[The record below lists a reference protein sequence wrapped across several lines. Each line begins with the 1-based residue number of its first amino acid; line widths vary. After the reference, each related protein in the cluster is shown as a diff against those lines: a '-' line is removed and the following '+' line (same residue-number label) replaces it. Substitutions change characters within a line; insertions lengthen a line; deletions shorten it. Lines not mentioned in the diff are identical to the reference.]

1 MHLLRFYLYDPRRYR
16 LRRHHFTRST
26 PSFSL
31 ILSLKKVDFEAL
43 TISPADQIANELMN
57 RALTSNADFSFE
69 MRPDLTPDTETSALL
84 ESTEQLLELRRKNLG
99 IEIEEKK
106 QEEAKTRISP
116 RIARKLRFSKDIPQ
130 MEDMDTMD

>member
-1 MHLLRFYLYDPRRYR
+1 
-16 LRRHHFTRST
+16 
-26 PSFSL
+26 
-31 ILSLKKVDFEAL
+31 LKKVDFEAL

-116 RIARKLRFSKDIPQ
+116 RIARKLRFSKDVPQ